1 MIDMFLIV
9 SALLLFVL
17 VNSIIYIKFTL
28 YIMSHYVKLE
38 KAL

>member
-1 MIDMFLIV
+1 MIDMFLII

-28 YIMSHYVKLE
+28 YMSHYVKSE